1 MTTLTDNRLRG
12 GEAALAEEGLLLQ
25 LAQLAEACA
34 HGHAGLDAAAIEAAS
49 GLTALLM
56 PAARVERIPALLA
69 AGAVESAALALVP
82 EEAGYMLSRG
92 NGGWH
97 LASFVLP
104 GLDEEITAE
113 GPTMALA
120 LIGAMAGALRAALQC
135 GVLSAYPPAGSRVN

>member
-12 GEAALAEEGLLLQ
+12 GEAALAEEGLLL
-25 LAQLAEACA
+25 
-34 HGHAGLDAAAIEAAS
+34 
-49 GLTALLM
+49 
-56 PAARVERIPALLA
+56 P